1 MIRNG
6 H

>member
-6 H
+6 